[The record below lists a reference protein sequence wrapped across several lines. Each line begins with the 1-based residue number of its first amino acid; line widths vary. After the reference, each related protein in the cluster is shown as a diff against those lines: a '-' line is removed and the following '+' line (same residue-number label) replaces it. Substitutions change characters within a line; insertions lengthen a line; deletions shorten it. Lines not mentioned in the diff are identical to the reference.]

1 MERDNSAS
9 IQNDFF
15 NQARKDKARVV
26 IYLNSGKKLMGRIK
40 SFDKFT
46 VILDNGQGEQMIF
59 KHAIA
64 TVSSIKTFG
73 NYINFDPATGRE
85 REAPEAEGSIE
96 ERGGE
101 GKEPDPAE

>member
-1 MERDNSAS
+1 MEKDSSPN

-15 NQARKDKARVV
+15 NQVRKDKARVV
-26 IYLNSGKKLMGRIK
+26 IYLNSGKKLMGRIR

-64 TVSSIKTFG
+64 TVSSTKTFG
-73 NYINFDPATGRE
+73 NYINFDPASGRE
-85 REAPEAEGSIE
+85 KEAPEAEGSVE
-96 ERGGE
+96 EDRGE
-101 GKEPDPAE
+101 GKDTTPAE

>member
-15 NQARKDKARVV
+15 NQVRKDKARVV

-64 TVSSIKTFG
+64 TVSSTKTFA

-85 REAPEAEGSIE
+85 KEPPEGEGSGE
-96 ERGGE
+96 AGGGE
-101 GKEPDPAE
+101 GKDTAPEE

>member
-1 MERDNSAS
+1 MEKDNSPS

-26 IYLNSGKKLMGRIK
+26 IYLNSGKKLMGRIR

-59 KHAIA
+59 KHEI
-64 TVSSIKTFG
+64 
-73 NYINFDPATGRE
+73 GR
-85 REAPEAEGSIE
+85 AHV
-96 ERGGE
+96 
-101 GKEPDPAE
+101 